1 MNSVKLSNLDNNP
14 LLLEIADEESAAV
27 NGGGIISVII
37 KNAPKALPALKKI
50 GTAFASGAAFEA
62 GKQLLNK
69 ITGK

>member
-14 LLLEIADEESAAV
+14 LLIEITDEESAAV

-50 GTAFASGAAFEA
+50 GSAIATGAALEA
-62 GKQLLNK
+62 GKQLWNK